1 MYRQTIAR
9 LQQRVKDLDET
20 IAAALKDNNFD
31 DNTLKAMLL
40 DRSDVQSDL
49 RKYTKLQWEED
60 HERVNFEDDR

>member
-20 IAAALKDNNFD
+20 IAAALKDISFD
-31 DNTLKAMLL
+31 NDTLKAILL
-40 DRSDVQSDL
+40 DRGDVQSDL